1 MTYDKAIIA
10 AFVDGELDD
19 VTARRIE
26 REAATD
32 PALADEIARHRA
44 LTDRLQRHY
53 GPVVDESIPD
63 ELLKL
68 LARTEAEAPAPAV
81 DTSLTARRE
90 AKRARFAP
98 MHWGAIAASLVLGLA
113 LGTQPWRAPA
123 DVATEGGTLVA
134 SGALKAALDT
144 QLASS
149 QRADAPVRIGLSFRD
164 RAGRSCR
171 SFEGA
176 ALAGIGCRSEE
187 GWTLER
193 TMPGSRQADYRQ
205 AGSGELAA
213 AASAMMAGEP
223 FDETAER
230 KARAEGWR

>member
-19 VTARRIE
+19 LTARRIE

-32 PALADEIARHRA
+32 AALAAEIARYRG

-53 GPVVDESIPD
+53 GPVVDETLPD
-63 ELLKL
+63 DLLKL
-68 LARTEAEAPAPAV
+68 LARAQADAPAPAV
-81 DTSLTARRE
+81 DTSLGARRE

-123 DVATEGGTLVA
+123 DVATDGGMLVA
-134 SGALKAALDT
+134 SGKLAIALDT
-144 QLASS
+144 QLASN
-149 QRADAPVRIGLSFRD
+149 QGAGAPVRIGLSFRD
-164 RAGRSCR
+164 REGRTCR
-171 SFEGA
+171 SFEGIT
-176 ALAGIGCRSEE
+176 LSGIGCRRED

-193 TMPGSRQADYRQ
+193 TMPGSHQADYRQ
-205 AGSGELAA
+205 AGSSELTAA
-213 AASAMMAGEP
+213 AAAMMAGDP
-223 FDETAER
+223 FDEAAER
-230 KARAEGWR
+230 KARAEGWH

>member
-1 MTYDKAIIA
+1 MTHEKATIA

-19 VTARRIE
+19 LTARRIE

-32 PALADEIARHRA
+32 AALADEIARHRA

-53 GPVVDESIPD
+53 DPVADETIPD

-68 LARTEAEAPAPAV
+68 LARSEAESPAPAV
-81 DTSLTARRE
+81 DTSLAARRE

-113 LGTQPWRAPA
+113 LGTQPWRTPA
-123 DVATEGGTLVA
+123 DVVTEGGALVA
-134 SGALKAALDT
+134 SGALAAALDT
-144 QLASS
+144 QLASN
-149 QRADAPVRIGLSFRD
+149 QAADAPVRIGLSFRD
-164 RAGRSCR
+164 RAGRTCR

-176 ALAGIGCRSEE
+176 ALAGIGCRGAE

-193 TMPGSRQADYRQ
+193 TMRESRQGDYRQ
-205 AGSGELAA
+205 ASSGELAA
-213 AASAMMAGEP
+213 AAAAMMAGEP
-223 FDETAER
+223 FDEAAER

>member
-19 VTARRIE
+19 LTARRIE

-32 PALADEIARHRA
+32 QALADEIARHRA

-53 GPVVDESIPD
+53 GPVVDETIPD
-63 ELLKL
+63 DLLKL
-68 LARTEAEAPAPAV
+68 LARAEADAPAPAV
-81 DTSLTARRE
+81 DTSLGARRE
-90 AKRARFAP
+90 AKRTRFAP
-98 MHWGAIAASLVLGLA
+98 IHWGAIAASLVLGLA
-113 LGTQPWRAPA
+113 LGTQPWRAA
-123 DVATEGGTLVA
+123 SDVATEGGTLVA
-134 SGALKAALDT
+134 SGKLATALDT
-144 QLASS
+144 QLASN

-164 RAGRSCR
+164 RAGRTCR

-176 ALAGIGCRSEE
+176 ALAGIGCRSED

-205 AGSGELAA
+205 AGSGDLAA
-213 AASAMMAGEP
+213 AAAAMMAGDP
-223 FDETAER
+223 FDDPAER